1 MNRPSI
7 ADFAT
12 PPSRVSGAAAIF
24 QNKRPPATF
33 DLAKNR
39 TERRPAMPAFHER
52 DLGAFSSFE
61 ALCDFVDRMRE
72 QPGSF
77 EEFEQGL
84 AERMRVFENDIKAEQ
99 LARYDVDAEVIV
111 VAGQEM
117 RRCLTKEPKEYLS
130 SSGPITVK
138 RNLFRSSAGAKSVCA
153 LELRAGIVGGLCTP
167 VLARQVTYAM
177 GQMTSAETAA
187 LFHEFGV
194 QGPSSSTC
202 DRIPKVVGEAW
213 ERNREAWESALRAQE
228 TVPAEAVV
236 MAVSLDGVMVPDKDA
251 QHAAKLEREKRKK
264 DLSKKTGGPAGYRE
278 VGCGTVSL
286 FDGEGNRLD
295 TIRYGR
301 EPEYKKKTL
310 TEQLD
315 AEVAAIRGTLP
326 DLILVALA
334 DGAEENWRYFDG
346 PVWAATTKIVD
357 HGHACQH
364 LKAGLAAYYGADS
377 IVGRAD
383 YERLKVILKDV
394 HGGADH
400 VITELLRL
408 ERKLRAKNRGQ
419 TRSGKALR
427 AERKYFENQRD
438 RMDYARYQK
447 LGLPIGSGVVEAA
460 CKTLAAQRL
469 KRSGMSWRDGK
480 QPILTIRS
488 LQQSNRWKRGWR
500 LIAAEFQQT
509 PLVPTTHGNLKRYS
523 QPPYAAVAA

>member
-1 MNRPSI
+1 M
-7 ADFAT
+7 
-12 PPSRVSGAAAIF
+12 
-24 QNKRPPATF
+24 
-33 DLAKNR
+33 
-39 TERRPAMPAFHER
+39 
-52 DLGAFSSFE
+52 
-61 ALCDFVDRMRE
+61 
-72 QPGSF
+72 
-77 EEFEQGL
+77 
-84 AERMRVFENDIKAEQ
+84 
-99 LARYDVDAEVIV
+99 
-111 VAGQEM
+111 
-117 RRCLTKEPKEYLS
+117 
-130 SSGPITVK
+130 K
-138 RNLFRSSAGAKSVCA
+138 RNLFRSSAGVKSVCA

-194 QGPSSSTC
+194 QGPSASTC

-213 ERNREAWESALRAQE
+213 ERNREAWESALRVQE
-228 TVPAEAVV
+228 TVPPEAVV

-286 FDGEGNRLD
+286 FDGDGNRLD

-315 AEVAAIRGTLP
+315 AEVGAMLGAQPNLT
-326 DLILVALA
+326 LVALA

-346 PVWAATTKIVD
+346 PVWAAATKIVD

-377 IVGRAD
+377 IMGRAD
-383 YERLKVILKDV
+383 YERFKVILKDE
-394 HGGADH
+394 HGGADQ
-400 VITELLRL
+400 VIAELLRL
-408 ERKLRAKNRGQ
+408 ERRLREKKRGN
-419 TRSGKALR
+419 TRSGKTLR
-427 AERKYFENQRD
+427 TERKYFQNQRD
-438 RMDYARYQK
+438 RMDYARYQE

-460 CKTLAAQRL
+460 CKTLATQRL
-469 KRSGMSWRDGK
+469 KRSGMSWRSGK

-488 LQQSNRWKRGWR
+488 LQQSNRWKRAWR
-500 LIAAEFQQT
+500 LVAAEFQQT
-509 PLVPTTHGNLKRYS
+509 PLVLTTHGNLKRYGE
-523 QPPYAAVAA
+523 PPYAAVAA